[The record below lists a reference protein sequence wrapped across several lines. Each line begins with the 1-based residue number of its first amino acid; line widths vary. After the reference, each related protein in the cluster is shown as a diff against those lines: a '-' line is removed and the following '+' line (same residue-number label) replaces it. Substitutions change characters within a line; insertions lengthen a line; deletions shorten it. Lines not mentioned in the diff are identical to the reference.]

1 MKAVRSLGLLD
12 EEIRDAR
19 CHGIRHLWRNDKVDR
34 NVLYQFSAIRDTIVV
49 AFSQISIPD
58 QFLSSESSAVQN
70 YYFMCECYIRSVLVS
85 IDCMNLSYF
94 IWVVLSNEEALK
106 YVYYDR
112 YS

>member
-1 MKAVRSLGLLD
+1 MKALRSLGLLD

-19 CHGIRHLWRNDKVDR
+19 CQGIRHLWRNDKVDR

-49 AFSQISIPD
+49 AFSQIPISD
-58 QFLSSESSAVQN
+58 RVLSSEVQN

-94 IWVVLSNEEALK
+94 IWGVFSHEEALK